1 MLSDGFEQSWR
12 KRGESCGSEEVVSCR
27 DVMLRDVYVERIACR
42 GTCRALGARGECAR
56 LVRARG
62 AQSLATSLRA
72 DAARTAAVVGRWYMV
87 TANIVQL
94 RGGALVHDL
103 LTES

>member
-1 MLSDGFEQSWR
+1 
-12 KRGESCGSEEVVSCR
+12 
-27 DVMLRDVYVERIACR
+27 MLRDVYVERIACR
-42 GTCRALGARGECAR
+42 GTCRVLGARGECAR

-72 DAARTAAVVGRWYMV
+72 DAARTAAVLGLFSMV

-94 RGGALVHDL
+94 RGGALVHERRSDEL
-103 LTES
+103 VQGDADTEKHDTVGKT